1 MNYQQIIEYLY
12 NSMPMFQREGKS
24 AYKIGLGNILALCE
38 ALGNPHLKFKSVHVA
53 GTNGKGSSSHYLAA
67 ILQSA
72 GYKVGLFTSPH
83 LKSFTERVK
92 MNGTEVSQQYVIDFV
107 KDYKSVFEE
116 IKPSFFELTTA
127 LSFKYFADNEVD
139 VAIIEVGMGGRLD
152 STNII
157 QPEVCLI
164 TNIGLD
170 HIEYLGTTIQEIAA
184 EKAGIIKQ
192 NTPVVIS
199 EFQHETVSVF
209 EAFAKEKQTKLVK
222 AYENYKVLNSTLA
235 AGILTVS
242 LLNVFENKEF
252 VVKSEL
258 IGKYQ
263 LNNIIGVLAVI
274 DLLQSQ
280 GNFKIENATITK
292 GFEQVVKLTGLKGRW
307 QQLGEKPFV
316 FCDTGHNESGIKL
329 VLEQLNSYQFTDL
342 FIVLGMVNDKSHEKI
357 LSLLPQS
364 AHYIFCQATIPR
376 ALDAYQLQIMAS
388 EFGLSGEVVV
398 DVNEAII
405 KAKSLANQDDFI
417 LVGGSTF
424 VVAEINE
431 I

>member
-1 MNYQQIIEYLY
+1 MNYQQTIEYLY

-72 GYKVGLFTSPH
+72 GYNVGLFTSPH

-92 MNGTEVSQQYVIDFV
+92 INGTEVSQQYVIDFV
-107 KDYKSVFEE
+107 KDYKTVFEE

-139 VAIIEVGMGGRLD
+139 IAIIEVGMGGRLD

-199 EFQHETVSVF
+199 EFQQETVSVF
-209 EAFAKEKQTKLVK
+209 DAFANEKQTKLVK
-222 AYENYKVLNSTLA
+222 AYEKFKVLSSDLHE
-235 AGILTVS
+235 GILEFN
-242 LLNVFENKEF
+242 LLNINSKQELSI
-252 VVKSEL
+252 KSEL

-263 LNNIIGVLAVI
+263 LKNIIGVLSVI
-274 DLLQSQ
+274 DVLQSQ
-280 GNFKIENATITK
+280 GEFIIDNAAIYK
-292 GFEQVVKLTGLKGRW
+292 GFENVIKLTSLKGRW
-307 QQLGEKPFV
+307 QQLGEKPFI

-357 LSLLPQS
+357 LSLLPQN

-388 EFGLSGEVVV
+388 EFGLIGEVVI